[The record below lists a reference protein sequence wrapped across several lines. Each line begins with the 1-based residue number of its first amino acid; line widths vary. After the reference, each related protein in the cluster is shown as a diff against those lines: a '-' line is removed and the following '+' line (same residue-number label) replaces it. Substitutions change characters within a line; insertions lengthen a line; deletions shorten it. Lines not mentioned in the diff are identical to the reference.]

1 MIVRPATPD
10 DAAGMAAI
18 LNAVI
23 ALGGTTA
30 HEVPK
35 TVDEV
40 CEGYVTGPDVL
51 SAVVY
56 EDAGGIV
63 GWQSVEMYHGDPHIG
78 TFVQPGVQAKGIGG
92 ALFSLT
98 CQTLRNSGTSYII
111 AYIRADNVPGL
122 AYYARIGFRDI
133 GQDPDF
139 ALSDGRK
146 VGRIHRRF
154 DL

>member
-1 MIVRPATPD
+1 MMVRPATAD
-10 DAAGMAAI
+10 DAAAMAGI

-35 TVDEV
+35 TDAQVR
-40 CEGYVTGPDVL
+40 EGHVTGPDVL
-51 SAVVY
+51 SSVVCVQ
-56 EDAGGIV
+56 DATVV
-63 GWQSVEMYHGDPHIG
+63 GWQSVEMWQGDPHIG

-92 ALFSLT
+92 VMFDLT
-98 CQTLRNSGTSYII
+98 CAILREKRVGTII
-111 AYIRADNVPGL
+111 AHIRADNVPGL

-133 GQDPDF
+133 GLDPDF
-139 ALSDGRK
+139 ALGNGIK
-146 VGRIHRRF
+146 VGRVHRRF